1 MTNQLKKILPH
12 FVVFLV
18 FILTSLIYFSPV
30 LQGKKIFQSDIV
42 QYIGMSK
49 ERNDFK
55 DKTGEESYWTNSAFG
70 GMPTYQLGANYP
82 HNYIKKLDKTIRF
95 LPRPADYL
103 FLYFIGFYILL
114 LVLKVDWKLAGI
126 GALAFGF
133 STYLIIILGV
143 GHNAKAHAIG
153 YFPFVLAGILLAFKK
168 RYIAGFLVTAFAMA
182 LEINANHFQMT
193 YYLMLLVLVFGI
205 VYLIDAFK
213 KKELPHFF
221 KTVGI
226 LANKSATAREL
237 LSRIQVAYQYLPRFL
252 QQGVLEWNKGSLEI
266 ENGSK
271 ILASSTSSSAIRGF
285 SFSAVLLDE
294 FAFVQRNIADEF
306 IRISDELL
314 DSSRHK
320 KLVSRKL
327 LRSKVEELTRKLKST
342 ELTKAAAEK
351 DAKKLSGSVLELTS
365 HLLNAQEEFENL
377 LKKYNSDKAFNNR
390 IIKERDLLQRKVDS
404 LQSEIVRL
412 KKENSRNKNY
422 ALWLLTALQSAHQK
436 LWKRSFRFRKE
447 AKVKANKIKASE
459 CFDAIYYGTH
469 NSDVSAS
476 KMLPEIHYVLYGAYE
491 GRNPSLKFNTI
502 NYISKYHDVAGWGGI
517 PLIHYIEYGAAENR
531 DMS

>member
-1 MTNQLKKILPH
+1 MI
-12 FVVFLV
+12 VY
-18 FILTSLIYFSPV
+18 ITSCKS
-30 LQGKKIFQSDIV
+30 
-42 QYIGMSK
+42 
-49 ERNDFK
+49 
-55 DKTGEESYWTNSAFG
+55 ESLSSEG
-70 GMPTYQLGANYP
+70 
-82 HNYIKKLDKTIRF
+82 
-95 LPRPADYL
+95 
-103 FLYFIGFYILL
+103 
-114 LVLKVDWKLAGI
+114 LKVFSFHENFMEKIHQLLSEKNEIKIVYSAPVNLVASSLVRPDLVSSFNESEASLR
-126 GALAFGF
+126 ALCFLQNQYAERVILFEASF
-133 STYLIIILGV
+133 NILRILGV
-143 GHNAKAHAIG
+143 NK
-153 YFPFVLAGILLAFKK
+153 
-168 RYIAGFLVTAFAMA
+168 
-182 LEINANHFQMT
+182 
-193 YYLMLLVLVFGI
+193 
-205 VYLIDAFK
+205 D
-213 KKELPHFF
+213 
-221 KTVGI
+221 
-226 LANKSATAREL
+226 LANEL
-237 LSRIQVAYQYLPRFL
+237 MRLEHISPEQKAVALNALLIRPSLQDALNELRNSTELSV
-252 QQGVLEWNKGSLEI
+252 
-266 ENGSK
+266 
-271 ILASSTSSSAIRGF
+271 SSF
-285 SFSAVLLDE
+285 
-294 FAFVQRNIADEF
+294 ADEF

-320 KLVSRKL
+320 KLLSRKL

-365 HLLNAQEEFENL
+365 HLLNAQEEFESL

-390 IIKERDLLQRKVDS
+390 TIKERDLLQRKVDS

-412 KKENSRNKNY
+412 NKENSRNKNY

-447 AKVKANKIKASE
+447 AKAKANKIKASE